1 MGATMNRTLVM
12 EQPVYFWTPDIAPAG
27 IAFYTGRLFPAW
39 QGDLFVSTLVG
50 KALVRL
56 VLKDERVIAEQRLL
70 TDLNSRIR
78 GVSEG
83 PDGALYVLTDG
94 NNGKIVKLVPKK

>member
-1 MGATMNRTLVM
+1 M
-12 EQPVYFWTPDIAPAG
+12 
-27 IAFYTGRLFPAW
+27 FPAW

-50 KALVRL
+50 RGLVRL
-56 VLKDERVIAEQRLL
+56 VLKDDRVVGEQRLL
-70 TDLNSRIR
+70 TELNARIR

-94 NNGKIVKLVPKK
+94 SSGKLLRLVPKK

>member
-1 MGATMNRTLVM
+1 V
-12 EQPVYFWTPDIAPAG
+12 
-27 IAFYTGRLFPAW
+27 GR
-39 QGDLFVSTLVG
+39 
-50 KALVRL
+50 ALVRL

-70 TDLNSRIR
+70 TELNMRIR

-83 PDGALYVLTDG
+83 PDGALYVLIDG